1 MERYKNLSGK
11 SGILAYELGDD
22 YIKIEFEDGATYLY
36 TYTSTG
42 KENVE
47 AMKALAVQGEG
58 LTTYIN
64 QYIRKGYED
73 KLG

>member
-36 TYTSTG
+36 TYTNTG